1 MSLKI
6 QGGIVN
12 INEYHDNSRE
22 YNINAQGKDLASVL
36 RAIEAEDV
44 EPIQA
49 EPVQSPSGELFKYI
63 HPSVTDDNERLQIH
77 REVANLVQTLS
88 LPDICK
94 YLWEMKTNN
103 KVYLNVRPEAMF
115 SELHRMGMPD
125 ETNQGFSKK
134 NFMNYFNLSPKK

>member
-1 MSLKI
+1 MSTKNYFAP
-6 QGGIVN
+6 GSN
-12 INEYHDNSRE
+12 YYDHHRE
-22 YNINAQGKDLASVL
+22 ITFNNPGSNAVDLL
-36 RAIEAEDV
+36 RAALAEDV

>member
-1 MSLKI
+1 MSKPVFLNSK
-6 QGGIVN
+6 VV
-12 INEYHDNSRE
+12 YHDNSRE

>member
-1 MSLKI
+1 MGNIIHNL
-6 QGGIVN
+6 GGTIH
-12 INEYHDNSRE
+12 YHDNSRE

-103 KVYLNVRPEAMF
+103 RVYLNVRPEAMF